1 MTTRTVK
8 AILVGA
14 TAVLA
19 GATVLTGCGNKV
31 STVPDLPAE
40 TRPPAGQGGD
50 GLVLRWRMTGGM
62 AGRGGPW
69 TVPDFSLYAD
79 GTAIVPGKG
88 PKAQLQRYHL
98 KQPVFQQLVAEAR
111 KAGLERSRKI
121 GSDERIA
128 DAMVLK
134 IWMYSA
140 QTDVVMP
147 EQHHVPATAV
157 WKKLQPDQWP
167 AGDQQSPPDV
177 YLPERVAV
185 SAFPNGDTPAPSGTV
200 AWPLSPLGKGTK
212 LRQGSFCTVYSGA
225 NATRVR
231 KLAAQTPLGAS
242 FSSGGQVFS
251 VQIRPLLPDEK
262 SCAALV

>member
-1 MTTRTVK
+1 MK

-14 TAVLA
+14 TAVLT
-19 GATVLTGCGNKV
+19 GAALLTGCGTQTKV
-31 STVPDLPAE
+31 EGVRDYPA
-40 TRPPAGQGGD
+40 TATPPIGQGGD

-88 PKAQLQRYHL
+88 PEARLQRYHL

-111 KAGLERSRKI
+111 KAGLERSRRI
-121 GSDERIA
+121 GSDARIA
-128 DAMVLK
+128 DAMVLR
-134 IWMYSA
+134 IWMGSA

-147 EQHHVPATAV
+147 EQHNVPATAV
-157 WKKLQPDQWP
+157 WKKLQPEQWP

-177 YLPERVAV
+177 YQPERIAV
-185 SAFPNGDTPAPSGTV
+185 SAFPSGDRPAPSGTV
-200 AWPLSPLGKGTK
+200 AWPLSPLGAGTK
-212 LRQGSFCTVYSGA
+212 LPQGSFCTVYGGA
-225 NATRVR
+225 DAARVR
-231 KLAAQTPLGAS
+231 KLAAKTPLGAS
-242 FSSGGQVFS
+242 FSSGGQVYS

-262 SCAALV
+262 SCTALG